1 MCRSDGRVR
10 RQASLASGQPWKDRF
25 WLTERLYFE
34 ALAAAIGSL
43 EVFEQE
49 QKTETREETA

>member
-1 MCRSDGRVR
+1 MR